1 MRRTSAGRAHAA
13 DDPNLPKYSISVAA
27 DLSGVPVQQLRRM
40 EEGGLLSPQ
49 RSEGNSRRYSD
60 NDLRQIA
67 SAADLAEEGVNAA
80 GIRLVLELR
89 AELEALRAEVDELRR
104 LVAISGVQSPAPP
117 AVRHAPTHSA
127 RRASPRTQREPG
139 AAGSGMTPTSR

>member
-13 DDPNLPKYSISVAA
+13 DDPSLPKYSISVAA
-27 DLSGVPVQQLRRM
+27 DLSGVPAQQLRRM

-49 RSEGNSRRYSD
+49 RSEGNTRRYSD

-67 SAADLAEEGVNAA
+67 AAADLADEGVNAA
-80 GIRLVLELR
+80 GIRLILDLH

-104 LVAISGVQSPAPP
+104 LMAASSNRDAAAPG
-117 AVRHAPTHSA
+117 TA
-127 RRASPRTQREPG
+127 RR
-139 AAGSGMTPTSR
+139 TPTSSLRRRSRTGRQEQSEAN